1 MENKEKLI
9 MDKLTKVCTCKSI
22 SRYTIKNAI
31 SKGFDDIESV
41 REKTGA
47 GSGYCKGKNCTDQI
61 QELIEDYWENK

>member
-22 SRYTIKNAI
+22 TRHTIKKVIA
-31 SKGFDDIESV
+31 KGHDSLEEV

-47 GSGYCKGKNCTDQI
+47 GTGYCKGKNCTEQI
-61 QELIEDYWENK
+61 QELIENYWEEK